1 VLLPR
6 VSLADDDLVVRLDRC
21 SWCRLPGTPLVSPTV
36 RCVSLQLDLPEYP
49 SKEELKVKLQRA
61 LEEQAFGLA

>member
-1 VLLPR
+1 
-6 VSLADDDLVVRLDRC
+6 
-21 SWCRLPGTPLVSPTV
+21 V